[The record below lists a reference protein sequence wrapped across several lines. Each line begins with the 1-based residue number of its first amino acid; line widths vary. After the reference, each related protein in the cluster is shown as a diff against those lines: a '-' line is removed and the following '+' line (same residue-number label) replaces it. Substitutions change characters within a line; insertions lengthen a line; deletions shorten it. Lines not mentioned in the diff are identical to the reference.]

1 MEGDKRKIKHS
12 IETELAVNQWVCA
25 APDMTG
31 SWPLRNK
38 ETSNNTTHYL
48 LVKPGGEKS
57 GGKRLVKL
65 KVYT

>member
-1 MEGDKRKIKHS
+1 MEGNKRNIKHS
-12 IETELAVNQWVCA
+12 IEVELAANQWVCA

-48 LVKPGGEKS
+48 LVKPGSEKS
-57 GGKRLVKL
+57 DGKLLAIL
-65 KVYT
+65 KVYI

>member
-1 MEGDKRKIKHS
+1 MEGNKRNIKHS
-12 IETELAVNQWVCA
+12 IKAELAANQWVCA

-38 ETSNNTTHYL
+38 EKTNTTTHYL
-48 LVKPGGEKS
+48 LVKPGSENSS
-57 GGKRLVKL
+57 GKLHVKL